1 MIYPMTHWYMVFMR
15 FGSDGKCHEGIEGFL
30 RCREP
35 MRLTLLTVGN
45 LRDVWTKKEP
55 YVYVVE
61 NPAVFSVLVRTH
73 PECTAICGNGQ
84 PRLATLA
91 LMDLLQKNCMF
102 YYAGDFDPEGLL
114 IAQRLKQR
122 YGRKL
127 ELWNY
132 RVDWY
137 EEYLSEVELNDMRI
151 RKLEQIEMKE
161 LEELKKAMC
170 RERRAVY
177 QEAMMEKLIE

>member
-1 MIYPMTHWYMVFMR
+1 
-15 FGSDGKCHEGIEGFL
+15 
-30 RCREP
+30 
-35 MRLTLLTVGN
+35 
-45 LRDVWTKKEP
+45 
-55 YVYVVE
+55 
-61 NPAVFSVLVRTH
+61 
-73 PECTAICGNGQ
+73 
-84 PRLATLA
+84 
-91 LMDLLQKNCMF
+91 MF